1 MVILGVDIGGSGIK
15 GAPVDTSSGVLLAPR
30 YRIPT
35 PEGAK
40 PRPMAEVVGLISQH
54 FDWQGTIGVGFPSVI
69 RNGIVRSAANIHK
82 KWLDTH
88 IDTLISEATGCPTY
102 TLNDADAAG
111 LAEMTF
117 GAGKDRGGVVMI
129 ITIGT
134 GLGSALFTNGE
145 LVPHTE
151 FGHIEIRGMDAERR
165 ASDMARKVEKLSW
178 KQWAGR
184 LDEYLHTLERLLWP
198 DVFILGGG
206 VVKQHEKFIPLL
218 TVEAEVVPAQFLNDA
233 GIVGAALAAR
243 QAARDAAPDP
253 DEGSQKGN
261 QTS

>member
-15 GAPVDTSSGVLLAPR
+15 GAPVDTSSGELIAPR
-30 YRIPT
+30 YRLPT

-40 PRPMAEVVGLISQH
+40 PRPMAEVVGLISHH
-54 FDWQGTIGVGFPSVI
+54 FGWQGLIGVGFPSVI
-69 RNGIVRSAANIHK
+69 RQGIVRSAANIHK
-82 KWLDTH
+82 KWLGTPISD
-88 IDTLISEATGCPTY
+88 LITEVTGCPTY
-102 TLNDADAAG
+102 ALNDADAAG
-111 LAEMTF
+111 VAEMTF
-117 GAGKDRGGVVMI
+117 GAGKDRGGVVLLV
-129 ITIGT
+129 TIGT
-134 GLGSALFTNGE
+134 GLGSAIFTNGV
-145 LVPHTE
+145 LLPHTE

-165 ASDMARKVEKLSW
+165 ASDMARKLEKLSW

-233 GIVGAALAAR
+233 GIVGAAI
-243 QAARDAAPDP
+243 AARDWA
-253 DEGSQKGN
+253 ERSQKG
-261 QTS
+261 S